1 MLVLGIVLLL
11 AGLAALVWPAITF
24 TDRDTVLDVGPV
36 EVTTE
41 ERETVP
47 LPPILGGVAVAAG
60 VALIAIGARRTA

>member
-1 MLVLGIVLLL
+1 
-11 AGLAALVWPAITF
+11 
-24 TDRDTVLDVGPV
+24 
-36 EVTTE
+36 VTTE